1 MFVINPENSG
11 AEVVYVLL
19 VMDIILAVSWA
30 WFMVGENVVW
40 ESCVR
45 YDMAVLRR
53 KEVGLKQL
61 SYGTGLEW
69 ILVILKSLEAV
80 NKAVSAALSVMQ

>member
-1 MFVINPENSG
+1 MINPENFG

-30 WFMVGENVVW
+30 WCMVGENVVW

-53 KEVGLKQL
+53 KKVGLKQL
-61 SYGTGLEW
+61 SYGIGLEW
-69 ILVILKSLEAV
+69 VLVILKSLVAV

>member
-1 MFVINPENSG
+1 MFVINPENFG

-30 WFMVGENVVW
+30 WCMVEENVVW

-69 ILVILKSLEAV
+69 VLVILKSLEAV

>member
-1 MFVINPENSG
+1 MFVINPENFG

-30 WFMVGENVVW
+30 WCMVEENVVW
-40 ESCVR
+40 ESGVR

-69 ILVILKSLEAV
+69 VLVILKSLEAV
-80 NKAVSAALSVMQ
+80 NKAVYAALSVMQ